1 MFSDQIELKYK
12 SIKIRYLENIQLFL
26 KELISKLFKKENKKN

>member
-1 MFSDQIELKYK
+1 MFSDQRELKYK